1 MSKFLKKF
9 AAIIGVIAIIGA
21 NFVGCQKT
29 ATKDGSESELQ
40 TVKLNE
46 VVRSVFYAPMYVA
59 IAEGFF
65 EEEGLE
71 IDLST
76 GQGADTTHS
85 KQQHIFIYK
94 IKL

>member
-1 MSKFLKKF
+1 MSKILKKF

-21 NFVGCQKT
+21 SLVGCQKKS
-29 ATKDGSESELQ
+29 TKDESDVELQ
-40 TVKLNE
+40 TVRLNE

-59 IAEGFF
+59 ITEGFF
-65 EEEGLE
+65 EEEGLK

-85 KQQHIFIYK
+85 KQQYIY
-94 IKL
+94 ILYKL